1 MPPLIPAGNPD
12 PAGPGRELGVGEPA
26 HGEQKEE
33 LGQVLQRVLVRPL
46 DTVEHLPKQIRDFL
60 TVLVSPLWICTLSD
74 QRDLIFKFK
83 IKY

>member
-1 MPPLIPAGNPD
+1 MPIPAGNPD
-12 PAGPGRELGVGEPA
+12 PAGPGGELGVGEPA

-46 DTVEHLPKQIRDFL
+46 DTVEHLPKQNMDFL
-60 TVLVSPLWICTLSD
+60 KSSRLSPLRICTLSGLK
-74 QRDLIFKFK
+74 DLMFKFK